1 MVKKTW
7 SYTRYTKN
15 TCKTIFIGEFIFK
28 KYENNSKDNK
38 ALTKT
43 NISIPRLEALTLTI
57 YSPNIYNIFI
67 SL

>member
-1 MVKKTW
+1 MVKKHDPIQDIQKIYAKQF
-7 SYTRYTKN
+7 SLEDLYL
-15 TCKTIFIGEFIFK
+15 K
-28 KYENNSKDNK
+28 KYEDNSKDNK